1 MVAAC
6 LSLCL
11 LGGFSANG
19 GIKADAAATTQETSV
34 TQIIVDDTYG
44 FWLGLSGTD
53 YGTTGTFQNEKN
65 YDPLKTLSTLNK
77 IKIDGNYIANDNST
91 ISGSV
96 GDPYINL
103 WGKLAGSFR
112 LSKVPKSEV
121 IVEKGCQF
129 PSLDYWKGNADG
141 VIYEVKETVTFKK
154 SESGVWAM
162 VLPETDISDTFSV
175 TAGKNDKDSAVI
187 TLSTTADVSAP
198 SSETY
203 LMDNMT
209 EIQNYLTVNG
219 KTVAEIN
226 AETDDSSYVYT
237 EFPGSLGGVYAVPVR
252 VSFVKSGN
260 NSEFRIRIHNEYYKT
275 LPENFTVGMKA
286 GFVRGNT
293 AATANM
299 TVKTDVSINIVKA
312 DATVNFFNALN
323 GGSSNGYYHAYV
335 YTDLFKGNLLGYAMI
350 DGGYKYLTDYVY
362 INDQSVNDI
371 NKNTDTTGWDW
382 STSYPQSVGDTY
394 HVPVMLYVSANTD
407 KEYADKGATRIEIKI
422 HENYMKSV
430 EGDLTLTMK
439 GGINLF
445 DNTNKTMY
453 GIGNDAVGSIYYKT
467 YKLTIN
473 VDGKDTVLDAKHTMP
488 LDFTN
493 FCQEK
498 TGYTFSGWFT
508 DSALTT
514 AATETTMPASNYTV
528 YGKYNAIEYTA
539 KIVLGD
545 GSEQNVTYTIENR
558 AAKLEEMKGLL
569 SEDDAQYAYTND
581 LPTELPLEN
590 GKTYTESRTV
600 KEYDVVIG
608 DAAAVKKAYGS
619 KLEKPQNDPTK
630 TKLGYTVTFDGW
642 YNGDA
647 KWNFENDTVT
657 GDVTLVAKFNET
669 VNTYSATLNLADGSS
684 QTITYTIENRTEKLA
699 EAKALLSADNA
710 QYAYTNDLPTELPLE
725 NGKTYTESR
734 TVKEYDVVIGDAAA
748 VKKAY
753 GSKLE
758 KPQDPTKANTAEKV
772 YAFDGWYNGET
783 KWNFETDTVTGDVIL
798 VAKFTESARRYT
810 VTINFTGLNKEQV
823 QLTLE
828 YGKKVDFT
836 AYNENGYTFVI
847 KNGEEKITEFTITGD
862 ATLTVEYAKV
872 QAAKKGCKGSIGGSA
887 AVLAMLG
894 FAALALKKKN
904 K

>member
-1 MVAAC
+1 MKKKSLLTFLVAAC

-34 TQIIVDDTYG
+34 TQIYVEGSRI
-44 FWLGLSGTD
+44 WIGLSDTD
-53 YGTTGTFQNEKN
+53 YDTNSSKKGSA
-65 YDPLKTLSTLNK
+65 DLSGLNTLNK
-77 IKIDGNYIANDNST
+77 IKVDGNYAGENNSK
-91 ISGSV
+91 ISSS
-96 GDPYINL
+96 DPYINL
-103 WGKLAGSFR
+103 WSKLAGSFT
-112 LSKVPKSEV
+112 LILKPDSELV
-121 IVEKGCQF
+121 IEQGCQF
-129 PSLDYWKGNADG
+129 PSYDYWMNGNADG

-154 SESGVWAM
+154 SENGAWAM
-162 VLPETDISDTFSV
+162 VLPETDISATFGV
-175 TAGKNDKDSAVI
+175 NAGNNNSDSTII
-187 TLSTTADVSAP
+187 TLSTAADISAP
-198 SSETY
+198 TGSGKW

-209 EIQNYLTVNG
+209 ELQNYLTLNG
-219 KTVAEIN
+219 KSVKQIN
-226 AETDDSSYVYT
+226 DETDDSAYVYT
-237 EFPGSLGGVYAVPVR
+237 EFPGTLGGVYAVPVR
-252 VSFVKSGN
+252 VMFVQNGN
-260 NSEFRIRIHNEYYKT
+260 NAEFKFYIHNDYYKT
-275 LPENFTVGMKA
+275 LSESLTIGIKA
-286 GFVRGNT
+286 GFARSNT

-299 TVKTDVSINIVKA
+299 AVKTDVAINIVKA

-323 GGSSNGYYHAYV
+323 GGSANGYYHAYV
-335 YTDLFKGNLLGYAMI
+335 YTNFFKGNLLGYAMI
-350 DGGYKYLTDYVY
+350 DGGYKDLTKFLY
-362 INDQSVNDI
+362 INEQSVYDI
-371 NKNTDTTGWDW
+371 NKNTDTSGWDW
-382 STSYPQSVGDTY
+382 STSFPQNQGDTY
-394 HVPVMLYVSANTD
+394 HVPVMLYVGATESEN
-407 KEYADKGATRIEIKI
+407 ADKGETKIEIKI

-430 EGDLTLTMK
+430 EGDLTLTVK
-439 GGINLF
+439 GGIKLF
-445 DNTNKTMY
+445 DNMNKTMY
-453 GIGNDAVGSIYYKT
+453 GIDNDAVGAIYYKT

-473 VDGKDTVLDAKHTMP
+473 VDGKDTVLDAKHTLP

-514 AATETTMPASNYTV
+514 AATATTMPASNYTV

-545 GSEQNVTYTIENR
+545 GSEQNIIYTIENR

-569 SEDDAQYAYTND
+569 S
-581 LPTELPLEN
+581 
-590 GKTYTESRTV
+590 
-600 KEYDVVIG
+600 
-608 DAAAVKKAYGS
+608 
-619 KLEKPQNDPTK
+619 
-630 TKLGYTVTFDGW
+630 
-642 YNGDA
+642 
-647 KWNFENDTVT
+647 
-657 GDVTLVAKFNET
+657 
-669 VNTYSATLNLADGSS
+669 ADS
-684 QTITYTIENRTEKLA
+684 
-699 EAKALLSADNA
+699 A

-783 KWNFETDTVTGDVIL
+783 KWNFETDTVTGDVTI

-847 KNGEEKITEFTITGD
+847 KNGEEKITEFTVTGD

-872 QAAKKGCKGSIGGSA
+872 QAAKKGCGGSIGGSA

-894 FAALALKKKN
+894 FAALALRKKN